1 MKKNIGLKILVIL
14 IIIAICLISFVG
26 IFVKDKNQMKNII
39 PDYLLSMNLKGRRAV
54 KLTVDTSTEEIT
66 YDSEGNVTTDGVDE
80 EGNLK
85 EGYTKKDEKINKD
98 EALTKENYMAVK
110 EIIEKRLQE
119 YGVGE
124 YILRQNS
131 ENGEI
136 VLELPENVHTDKI
149 ISNLSYIGK
158 FTIEDSETKEVLL
171 DNSDLKSSSAVY
183 TTTDYGTIVYWKIE
197 FNKEGKKKLEE
208 ISKTYIS
215 TTDEE
220 GKTSNKTVTLKIDD
234 ESLTSTYFG
243 EEITTGILQLSIGE
257 PSVDNETISSYI
269 EETSRLASLL
279 NAGKMP
285 LKYVSGSNT
294 YLSTSTNINVLKIA
308 IFVVII
314 AVAISLIYLC
324 IRYKL
329 NGIFLSISYI
339 GYIAMLFI
347 TFRFTN
353 VMITL
358 ESLITII
365 VLLVVNYILIT
376 YILSKVK
383 QRELNIKEIVNK
395 AYIRYTSILIPI
407 LLVGIA
413 FSFMTWI
420 PVASIGMVLFWGLVI
435 MFIYNYIVINALLK
449 EE

>member
-376 YILSKVK
+376 HILSKVK